1 MPIVTWIEGRILRLI
16 PERVLAR
23 LLPRRLR
30 WNPGALPA
38 PPIVADADIRLYIAP
53 VNFAGQGWLWARS
66 VDEHVANAAAMNT
79 VADLPNAFR
88 LRADRTIPYGA
99 YVASRRW
106 QRSEF
111 EAVADRFTHVMVEA
125 ERNPF
130 GAPLDESCGRQV
142 ERLRA
147 RGVRVMMLCHGSDIR
162 SPELHAST
170 EPESPFVDVM
180 RDRVRPVERQV
191 RRNKEL
197 LARLGAPVFVSTPG
211 LLLDVPSAIWL
222 PVVVEPERW
231 FNATPLWS
239 ARRPV
244 VVHAPSKSQVKGSEF
259 VDRAME
265 KLDAEGLIEYR
276 RLSGVAHESMPV
288 HYGKAD
294 IVIDQLRLGDY
305 GVAACEAMAAGRVV
319 IGHVSAQVRDHV
331 LAATGRRLPI
341 LEATRHDL
349 EHVVRAVLAD
359 PRAASDYAAEGP
371 EFVREVHDGRRS
383 AAELASVLR

>member
-1 MPIVTWIEGRILRLI
+1 MTWVEGKILRLI

-23 LLPRRLR
+23 LLPQRLR
-30 WNPGALPA
+30 WDPSALPG
-38 PPIVADADIRLYIAP
+38 PPELPDADITLYIAP

-66 VDEHVANAAAMNT
+66 VDNHIPGAAAMNM

-147 RGVRVMMLCHGSDIR
+147 RGVQVLMLCHGSDIR

-170 EPESPFVDVM
+170 EPESPFRDVL
-180 RDRVRPVERQV
+180 RDRVPHVERQV
-191 RRNKEL
+191 QRNKSL
-197 LARLGAPVFVSTPG
+197 LARLAAPVFVSTPG
-211 LLLDVPSAIWL
+211 LLLDVPSASWL

-231 FNATPLWS
+231 IAATPLWS
-239 ARRPV
+239 ERRPV
-244 VVHAPSKSQVKGSEF
+244 VVHAPSKSHVKGSPF
-259 VDRAME
+259 VDLAME
-265 KLDAEGLIEYR
+265 RLHAEGLIEYR
-276 RLSGVAHESMPV
+276 RLSGVAHDSMPD
-288 HYGKAD
+288 HYGSAD

-331 LAATGRRLPI
+331 LATTGRRLPI

-349 EHVVRAVLAD
+349 ERVVRDVLAD
-359 PRAASDYAAEGP
+359 RSTATRYAAEGP
-371 EFVREVHDGRRS
+371 EFVRDVHDGRRS
-383 AAELASVLR
+383 AAQLASVLR